1 MGNTRNTV
9 AYFKKQVSQKTP
21 VVPTSNVDGYVSI
34 EKPDVTTGQR
44 ELLESELLS
53 GTIGVKKP
61 QLGMETASASVTTE
75 VRSHG
80 DASSPTEPDFGAL
93 MESAIGTPNISTAET
108 VSATPA
114 PSTSEFGFSTEG
126 NIKRFDMLLISN
138 STDGRVVRFAESMK
152 LDVVT
157 GVNDA
162 IDFNEGGAE
171 LNATLAAGTYLHGGS
186 DVSGSIGEEIKSKM
200 EAVGADT
207 YTVSAEEQVDGSYKY
222 TVAGTANFALLLATG
237 ANEAIAFLELN
248 LGFGAADL
256 TGASSYEAG
265 SAIHGNRVV
274 CNVAMSNAPTAGDV
288 VNATVNYKPLNEG
301 HAHFTAGFYQG
312 NSDVDGYFEQLVGC
326 LVSSMSVTIE
336 TGAIAKFS
344 FEMQALEALRTATTK
359 ASHLPDYEEVQGL
372 TGFNVETYLGS
383 SLVDANNLEISVEDE
398 VSEKKS
404 FKEESG
410 KIGSIVRKR
419 TITGT
424 VNPYADGTVDLY
436 NALNNL
442 TDYKMMVVIGQKD
455 SGGFILGRTVAFFMP
470 QIMITQTKTGDIDDN
485 MIEELNFSAH
495 TGASGNK
502 LEFVA
507 SFG

>member
-1 MGNTRNTV
+1 MGNARNTV
-9 AYFKKQVSQKTP
+9 AYFKKQVAEKTA
-21 VVPTSNVDGYVSI
+21 VVPTSNVDGYLSI

-53 GTIGVKKP
+53 GSIGVKKP

-80 DASSPTEPDFGAL
+80 DTSLPTEPDFGIL
-93 MESAIGTPNISTAET
+93 LESAIGTPNISVAES

-126 NIKRFDMLLISN
+126 NIKRYDLLIISN
-138 STDGRVVRFAESMK
+138 ATDGRVARFAESMK
-152 LDVVT
+152 LDVLT
-157 GVNDA
+157 GANDA
-162 IDFNEGGAE
+162 IDFNEGAAE
-171 LNATLAAGTYLHGGS
+171 LNATLSAGTYLHGGS
-186 DVSGSIGEEIKSKM
+186 AVSGSIGEEIKTQL
-200 EAVGADT
+200 EAAGANT
-207 YTVSAEEQVDGSYKY
+207 YTVDYAEQANGSYKY
-222 TVAGTANFALLLATG
+222 TITSDGTFSLLIATGTNTAN
-237 ANEAIAFLELN
+237 AFLKLN

-256 TGASSYEAG
+256 TGALTYEAA

-274 CNVAMSNAPTAGDV
+274 CNIAMTNAPTAADV
-288 VNATVNYKPLNEG
+288 INATVNYKPLNEG
-301 HAHFTAGFYQG
+301 HAHFTSGFYQA
-312 NSDVDGYFEQLVGC
+312 NSDVDGYFEQLIGC
-326 LVSSMSVTIE
+326 LVSSMSITVE
-336 TGAIAKFS
+336 TGVVAKFA
-344 FEMQALEALRTATTK
+344 FEMQALEAVRTALTK
-359 ASHLPDYEEVQGL
+359 ASHIPSYEDEQGL
-372 TGFNVETYLGS
+372 VGFNVETYLGS
-383 SLVDANNLEISVEDE
+383 SLIDANNLEISVEDE

-404 FKEESG
+404 FKEASG
-410 KIGSIVRKR
+410 KVGSIVRKR

-424 VNPYADGTVDLY
+424 VNPYADGSVDLY

-442 TDYKMMVVIGQKD
+442 TDYKMMVVIGAKD
-455 SGGFILGRTVAFFMP
+455 AGGFILGKTVAFFMP

-495 TGASGNK
+495 TGSSGNK